1 MSDHRSKV
9 HGKARSLPLVDPV
22 GTAIENASSPSPMNA
37 TSQCWHLKRWL
48 EQHRCRSAQPHAQ
61 VDGRTALNADLAM
74 FVDRVRIIQHKR
86 VDAVSYG

>member
-22 GTAIENASSPSPMNA
+22 GTAIDNASRPSPMNA
-37 TSQCWHLKRWL
+37 TSQCWL
-48 EQHRCRSAQPHAQ
+48 EQHRCRSAQPHPQ
-61 VDGRTALNADLAM
+61 VDGRIALNADLAL
-74 FVDRVRIIQHKR
+74 FFDRVRIIQHKP